1 MMITSVCV
9 CGGGIAKNKDGSP
22 ILVSQWMTFSESYS
36 HHKMLSERESET
48 AERGKK
54 KKKVQTPCETE
65 SKNMRIYSVCECQ

>member
-9 CGGGIAKNKDGSP
+9 CVGGIAKNKDGSP

-54 KKKVQTPCETE
+54 KQKSPDTVWNRKQEHE
-65 SKNMRIYSVCECQ
+65 NI